1 VLVATC
7 EHSLLGTGFHR
18 CDSNDCGWL
27 DLKQLPYILTLLFG
41 KGVVSKHNT
50 EYFITM
56 MDLDRFGS
64 ITYNELLDALKA
76 SKLAE
81 DQVKQEGSVELKA
94 ILARSALA
102 LRKNQELLT
111 KSFKEFDRNRN
122 GFLDLDEIRWML
134 RRIQKGQDRH
144 ERRVVLAYIQAND
157 IKQNSQL
164 TLRGLLQAVGALQT
178 TLVTAPGV
186 LKKCVVPPRTT
197 APSLSPIPLLPRA
210 WLSRRRR

>member
-1 VLVATC
+1 
-7 EHSLLGTGFHR
+7 
-18 CDSNDCGWL
+18 
-27 DLKQLPYILTLLFG
+27 
-41 KGVVSKHNT
+41 
-50 EYFITM
+50 M

-64 ITYNELLDALKA
+64 ITFNELSDALKA

-81 DQVKQEGSVELKA
+81 DQVKQEGSVELKT

-102 LRKNQELLT
+102 LRKNQDLLT

-144 ERRVVLAYIQAND
+144 ERRVVLAFIQSND

-186 LKKCVVPPRTT
+186 LKKCAVARQRPLFCL
-197 APSLSPIPLLPRA
+197 SLCCLARGSRQ
-210 WLSRRRR
+210 RRR

>member
-1 VLVATC
+1 
-7 EHSLLGTGFHR
+7 
-18 CDSNDCGWL
+18 
-27 DLKQLPYILTLLFG
+27 
-41 KGVVSKHNT
+41 
-50 EYFITM
+50 M

-64 ITYNELLDALKA
+64 ITYNELSDALKA

-102 LRKNQELLT
+102 LRKNQDLLT

-157 IKQNSQL
+157 VKQNSQL

-178 TLVTAPGV
+178 TLATTPGV
-186 LKKCVVPPRTT
+186 LKKCVV
-197 APSLSPIPLLPRA
+197 ALA
-210 WLSRRRR
+210 Q